1 MENIKTK
8 AKRPYLLR
16 AYYDWFLDN
25 DLTPYLVVD
34 AFYPNTVVPDDF
46 VKDGQIVLNI
56 SPSACG
62 NLQLG
67 NDKIVFNARFKGLP
81 RDISVPLGAAIAIYA
96 RENGDGVMF
105 EPEVAYEQELEQS
118 LGDLV
123 EQPSSFSEVVDK
135 PKEVTQAKS
144 KPKEKRSASH
154 LKIIK

>member
-1 MENIKTK
+1 
-8 AKRPYLLR
+8 
-16 AYYDWFLDN
+16 
-25 DLTPYLVVD
+25 
-34 AFYPNTVVPDDF
+34 
-46 VKDGQIVLNI
+46 
-56 SPSACG
+56 
-62 NLQLG
+62 
-67 NDKIVFNARFKGLP
+67 VFNARFKGLP

-135 PKEVTQAKS
+135 PKKVTQAKS